1 MWTELLQIF
10 RANDPMRN
18 MAGDFLKMLDL
29 TREMAEIVRPHVL
42 NNSLSFEQRRKVYK
56 LDISVNKLER
66 TVRKRV
72 IAHLSLRH
80 QGDVLHALLMM
91 TLVKDVERVGDYIKN
106 IAEVS
111 ELGGAALP
119 EGEIRTE
126 LDDLVRIAHMIFD
139 EVAPIISGQDNA
151 RAIELIEEGRNAGKR
166 CDRLLVELAKSE
178 MTPAQTTATVLLTRF
193 YKRIG
198 AHLVNILSSVVMPLH
213 KVDFFDEKELDTT
226 NTKEEVEVSS

>member
-10 RANDPMRN
+10 RSNDPMRN
-18 MAGDFLKMLDL
+18 MAGDFLKMLEL
-29 TREMAEIVRPHVL
+29 TKEMAQIVRPHVL
-42 NNSLSFEQRRKVYK
+42 SNSLDFEQRRKVYK

-72 IAHLSLRH
+72 IAHLSLRNK
-80 QGDVLHALLMM
+80 GDVLHALLMM

-111 ELGGAALP
+111 ELGGTALP

-126 LDDLVRIAHMIFD
+126 LEDLVMIAHMMFE
-139 EVAPIISGQDNA
+139 EVAPIISSQDNA

-166 CDRLLVELAKSE
+166 CDRLLVELSKSN
-178 MTPAQTTATVLLTRF
+178 MTPAETTATVLLTRF

-213 KVDFFDEKELDTT
+213 KVDFFDEKELETT
-226 NTKEEVEVSS
+226 DTKEEAAS